1 MFLNSQLQKLSTK
14 QNVIRLDEKVNASN
28 ASATPKQL
36 NCLLRTSPVLLTKS
50 LGKSANQGCN
60 VTAETEQ
67 QTAQASELP
76 PLAEAIFP
84 FFLSSF
90 FKVHFTFDAYQ
101 HL

>member
-1 MFLNSQLQKLSTK
+1 
-14 QNVIRLDEKVNASN
+14 
-28 ASATPKQL
+28 
-36 NCLLRTSPVLLTKS
+36 LTKS
-50 LGKSANQGCN
+50 VGKSVNQDCD

-67 QTAQASELP
+67 QIAQASELP
-76 PLAEAIFP
+76 PLAEVIFP